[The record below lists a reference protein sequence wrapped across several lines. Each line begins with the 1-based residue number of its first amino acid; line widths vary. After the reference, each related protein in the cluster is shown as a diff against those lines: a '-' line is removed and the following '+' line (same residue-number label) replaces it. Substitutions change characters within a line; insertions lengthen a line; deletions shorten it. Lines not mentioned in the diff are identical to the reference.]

1 MSEKLKY
8 STLETQVLIIGG
20 GATGSGLAR
29 DLALRGLH
37 TILVERRDINA
48 GASGANHGL
57 LHSGA
62 RYIATDSEAAKE
74 CREENDIL
82 KHIAPHCIEDTGGLF
97 VAVEGDDESYIA
109 EFPYMCAKCG
119 IPVQTLSIKDV
130 LEMEQVLSNKVIAAY
145 SVNDAS
151 IDPFRISLENISH
164 AKLLGS
170 QYLKDMEVIE
180 FDCSKGKIHSTI
192 IRNRNTGEK
201 ISIKADIIVNASGAW
216 ANHIAMLA
224 NISINTIY
232 SKGTLLV
239 TNMRLAGRV
248 INRLRKATDCDIMV
262 PGGTASILG
271 TTSIRI
277 SSPDET
283 NTTVEEVNQIVEGL
297 AQMIPMAETARY
309 IRAFSG
315 VRPLVSSQSGKDDR
329 QVSRGFVLIDHI
341 ENGIENFITITGGKL
356 TTYRLMAEKTG
367 DLVCKRLSVTTPCRT
382 RTDPLPATQHGQ
394 WSIPGTAPKIWSVE
408 CDANDA
414 IICEC
419 EMVPKSAINGIIS
432 SIEEHKGSITLKAI
446 GLRSRL
452 GKGPCQG
459 TFCSIRLA
467 AYLYDLCKLESDE
480 GFFQLKDFLNERW
493 SGQHVLFWD
502 LPLIQS
508 ELMEAIHCGLFNIE
522 TNFEKLEE
530 R

>member
-1 MSEKLKY
+1 MSEKIK
-8 STLETQVLIIGG
+8 SGILETQVLIIGG
-20 GATGSGLAR
+20 GVTGTGLAR
-29 DLALRGLH
+29 DLALRGLN
-37 TILVERRDINA
+37 TILVERKDINA

-62 RYIATDSEAAKE
+62 RYIAIDSEAAKE

-97 VAVEGDDESYIA
+97 IAVEGDDESYIA
-109 EFPYMCAKCG
+109 DFPDMCVKCG
-119 IPVQTLSIKDV
+119 ISTQAMHIKDV
-130 LEMEQVLSNKVIAAY
+130 LEMEPVLSDKVIAAY
-145 SVNDAS
+145 FVNDAS

-180 FDCSKGKIHSTI
+180 FDYNKGKIHSTVV
-192 IRNRNTGEK
+192 RNKHTGEK
-201 ISIKADIIVNASGAW
+201 ITIKADIIVNASGAW
-216 ANHIAMLA
+216 TNHVAMLA
-224 NISINTIY
+224 NIPISTIY

-239 TNMRLAGRV
+239 TNTRLAFRV
-248 INRLRKATDCDIMV
+248 INRLRKAADCDIMV

-283 NTTVEEVNQIVEGL
+283 NTTVKEVNQIVEGL
-297 AQMIPMAETARY
+297 AQMVPMAETARY

-315 VRPLVSSQSGKDDR
+315 VRPLVSTQSEEDDR
-329 QVSRGFVLIDHI
+329 QVSRGFVLIDHK

-367 DLVCKRLSVTTPCRT
+367 DLVCKRLSMSTPCKT
-382 RTDPLPATQHGQ
+382 RTEPLPATQYGK
-394 WSIPGTAPKIWSVE
+394 WTIPGTAPKIWSVE

-419 EMVPKSAINGIIS
+419 EMVPKSAINEIIS
-432 SIEEHKGSITLKAI
+432 SIEEHKGLLSLKAI

-459 TFCSIRLA
+459 TFCSVRLA
-467 AYLYDLCKLESDE
+467 AYLYDQCKLESDK
-480 GFFQLKDFLNERW
+480 GIFQLKDFLNERW
-493 SGQHVLFWD
+493 LGQHVLFWD

-522 TNFEKLEE
+522 IASKL
-530 R
+530 